1 MAERFQFF
9 TITATAG
16 TAQSSPLTVKTPFN
30 PGQVVEIEVI
40 IPDGHAG
47 LTGIRFTNAGV
58 TVIPFNQSTFVV
70 SNDEKIRWPL
80 DGFLDSTDWAVQV
93 FNTDIFDHTFF
104 VRYLVNE
111 NSPPGSAVAPVA
123 SPLPASVF
131 VVPGLG

>member
-9 TITATAG
+9 TITAPAG
-16 TAQSSPLTVKTPFN
+16 TLQSAPLSVATPFN
-30 PGQVVEIEVI
+30 PGVVVEIEVI

-58 TVIPFNQSTFVV
+58 AVIPFNQSTFIV

-80 DGFLDSTDWAVQV
+80 DGFLDSTDWAAQV
-93 FNTDIFDHTFF
+93 FNTDVYDHSFF

-111 NSPPGSAVAPVA
+111 NQPSGAQTAPIVAP
-123 SPLPASVF
+123 LPVIDIMSLTN
-131 VVPGLG
+131 G